1 MGYFFV
7 VKLYQLSY
15 VLFIYRVDFV
25 GGGGLALP
33 GFTENTVRNLLL
45 KELEKRGVR
54 AATEVVYRTPV
65 GVMKPDALLQDGGSY
80 VVETKLGAEAKF
92 FDAITTLYDYTKHA
106 QVVGGFAIL
115 LPGELRRPVPIEWL
129 ERLAL
134 SPSLKYVAMAIFK
147 DKRASQSFT
156 GSLSELADWIS
167 QHVLRPPEYVEPDT
181 SLAIRVLNDA
191 VDYITL
197 SMLQMGEEELED
209 IFGGKTVFE
218 NILQYEE
225 GRYPLEEMRRAATY
239 LLINQILFYHVLSS
253 RDPVGFRRLRRIIL
267 KGRAI
272 LRSILGVFWR
282 WIILL
287 PLVLMWLR
295 GCLLR
300 LWMWL

>member
-1 MGYFFV
+1 
-7 VKLYQLSY
+7 
-15 VLFIYRVDFV
+15 
-25 GGGGLALP
+25 LALP